1 VVIPKPVR
9 DRLGLHPGAEVEV
22 VEADGKVEIA
32 PAVAPIEV
40 VEVAGRLVARGE
52 GLPPLTDETVRETI
66 ERTRR

>member
-1 VVIPKPVR
+1 MVIPKPVR

-22 VEADGKVEIA
+22 VEADGKVEIS